1 MYYLKNKYIL
11 KKLPLLKR
19 SDLVNYD
26 APIHTVCYT
35 VIKKSLLFIKLGKDV
50 LNFKI

>member
-1 MYYLKNKYIL
+1 M

-19 SDLVNYD
+19 SGLVNYD
-26 APIHTVCYT
+26 ASICTVCYT
-35 VIKKSLLFIKLGKDV
+35 VTKNHYKEFIKLGKDV